1 MVNIKV
7 AGAGAGKTTT
17 MSDSIIDSYNNSLP
31 HRNIYCIAFTNNAAD
46 NIKEKIKLKL
56 GCVPNRIK
64 ISTIHS
70 FLYQEI
76 IKPYYFLLFNKDY
89 KKVSSM
95 ELPSTPKWANYKIN
109 ELDKNDILHIKVIPQ
124 RAKWVFVKKSS
135 DTSAQNKAR
144 KTIRA
149 TFFEYCESI
158 FIDEAQD
165 IDKDF
170 FEILNKFIDLGINV
184 NIVGDPKQD
193 LKGFGKLNELI
204 SKFGNNVEYI
214 NTCHRCPNNH
224 INLSNSIVDD
234 LQKQNSNKSS
244 GKITVAFE
252 NEIDVSSFI
261 ESSEFDLKYISEKNS
276 VFNTQKANTSFENEN
291 LFYEL
296 ETAFTEIFPNKD
308 INNLSSIAYFY
319 TNKLLTTNAKNMDVN
334 KTFKEVFPSLRFST
348 IQYARICDAM
358 KLSIN
363 TDNSGISV
371 SSIEKIKG
379 QEGYNCL
386 FIVTNDLA
394 SYLFQNRTENNKTKN
409 KLYVALTRSLKDI
422 TLLIT
427 KEVENKYSK
436 EYICKY
442 LSKFSDI
449 NL

>member
-7 AGAGAGKTTT
+7 AGAGAGKTTN
-17 MSDSIIDSYNNSLP
+17 MSDSIIESYNNSLP
-31 HRNIYCIAFTNNAAD
+31 HRNIYCIAFTNNASD

-56 GCVPNRIK
+56 GCIPNRIK

-89 KKVSSM
+89 KKVSSI
-95 ELPSTPKWANYKIN
+95 ELPSEPKWSNCKIN

-124 RAKWVFVKKSS
+124 RAKWIFVKKSS
-135 DTSAQNKAR
+135 DTSVQKEAR
-144 KTIRA
+144 KTIQSA
-149 TFFEYCESI
+149 FLEYCESI

-170 FEILNKFIDLGINV
+170 FEILNNFITLGINV

-193 LKGFGKLNELI
+193 LKGFGKLDELI
-204 SKFGNNVEYI
+204 SKYENNVEYI

-234 LQKQNSNKSS
+234 LQKQNSDKPN
-244 GKITVAFE
+244 GKIRIVFE
-252 NEIDVSSFI
+252 SEINVSSFI
-261 ESSEFDLKYISEKNS
+261 ESSNFDLKYISQKNS
-276 VFNTQKANTSFENEN
+276 TFNTQNNTTYFESET

-296 ETAFTEIFPNKD
+296 ETALKEILSDKD
-308 INNLSSIAYFY
+308 MDKLSSAAYFY
-319 TNKLLTTNAKNMDVN
+319 ANRLSSANAKNKNED
-334 KTFKEVFPSLRFST
+334 KTLREVFPHLRFSSA
-348 IQYARICDAM
+348 QYARICNAM
-358 KLSIN
+358 KLSACAGS
-363 TDNSGISV
+363 SGICV

-386 FIVTNDLA
+386 FILTNDLA
-394 SYLFQNRTENNKTKN
+394 SYLFQEKKENNKTKN

-427 KEVENKYSK
+427 KEVEAKFEKTFIK
-436 EYICKY
+436 EYLK
-442 LSKFSDI
+442 KFSDI
-449 NL
+449 DL